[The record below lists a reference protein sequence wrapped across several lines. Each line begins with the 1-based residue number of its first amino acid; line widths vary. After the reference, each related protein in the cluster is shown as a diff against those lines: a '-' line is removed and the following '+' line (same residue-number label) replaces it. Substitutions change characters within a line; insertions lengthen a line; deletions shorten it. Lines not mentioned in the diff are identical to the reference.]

1 MGATLVMLSVAQES
15 CAFLKALSFSTW
27 AQQDHFSFSPALGRI
42 MVLIYVS
49 GILLKV
55 KYATSRYD
63 SPKYGLPRSLQFV
76 FFISLPDASDSAED
90 FEPRA

>member
-1 MGATLVMLSVAQES
+1 
-15 CAFLKALSFSTW
+15 
-27 AQQDHFSFSPALGRI
+27 

-63 SPKYGLPRSLQFV
+63 LARPSTQFAALSFV
-76 FFISLPDASDSAED
+76 SLPDASDSAED